1 MCAHLCSYI
10 LFCNN
15 IYFMLTGAM
24 KDVRSR
30 ELLMQGFLVLLPVF
44 DEAGRALIYINTS
57 KYIKLG
63 PNTEEVSFIV
73 YLVYSEQLKT
83 ELYSNLLTSAP
94 FQNQL
99 LLNIKENTSL
109 VVSDTC
115 SNGESKL
122 SKGCDLSF

>member
-1 MCAHLCSYI
+1 
-10 LFCNN
+10 
-15 IYFMLTGAM
+15 MLSGAM

-57 KYIKLG
+57 KYYKLG

-122 SKGCDLSF
+122 SKGK